1 MTQSTSNR
9 DRLLYGK
16 TLDMAVRVL
25 KPGGFRSFGPNL
37 TVPCP
42 STDRFGSTCQDGEQK
57 LVSLNQD
64 GSIAFYTG

>member
-1 MTQSTSNR
+1 MLSNR
-9 DRLLYGK
+9 EKLSDGK

-42 STDRFGSTCQDGEQK
+42 LTDGCLFYVYLDLTV
-57 LVSLNQD
+57 LVQLIRTGNKSLRL
-64 GSIAFYTG
+64 